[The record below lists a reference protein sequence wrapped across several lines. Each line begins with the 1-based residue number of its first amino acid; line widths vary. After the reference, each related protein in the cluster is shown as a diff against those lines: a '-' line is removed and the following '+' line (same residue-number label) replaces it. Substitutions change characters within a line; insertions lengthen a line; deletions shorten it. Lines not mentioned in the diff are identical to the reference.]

1 MVPVASL
8 SLSLI
13 MPVSSRKL
21 PLDASVSRLRG
32 VGRRAQAA
40 LGNLGIETIEE
51 LLFHFPRRYL
61 DLRKKREI
69 GQIKD
74 GESVTVVGE
83 VVAIQSR
90 RLRGASSMVVA
101 TLKDTTGY
109 LEIVWFNQPYMEE
122 RLPLGTRM
130 AVSGT
135 AGWRFGRLQMSSP
148 LYDVF
153 EGQDPSLNTSGIIPL
168 HRATKGFSTGQLRRL
183 VNQALTT
190 ALPVPEILTSEVLSR
205 HSLMGRAEAIA
216 MLHFPRDVAAY
227 KRARLRMVFEELF
240 VLEVL
245 LFWRRHARLTA
256 PGAVTH
262 SVDSEN
268 LADFYRLLPWRL
280 TAEQKA
286 AVAAILA
293 DMSSGYPMRRLLHGE
308 VGSGKTVVA
317 AAALVAAA
325 SSGYQAALMAP
336 TEVLA
341 AQHFSRL
348 VPWLRP
354 LGISVALLIGATSA
368 QEKKRIHAG
377 IKSGEVAIVVGTHAI
392 LQEKVS
398 FHGLGLVVIDEQ
410 HRFGVKQRMT
420 LRHKSANPDV
430 LVMSA
435 TPIPRTLAQ
444 TLYGDLDI
452 SELRCLPSGLEGAAN
467 VETKWMSEDER
478 QVAYEMLRRHVATG
492 RQAYVIC
499 PLVDESDKV
508 VFKSVEK
515 EAVYLRDKV
524 LPGLRVEV
532 LHGRLE
538 AERKAEVM
546 ERFHAG
552 LLDVLIAT
560 TVVEVGIDV
569 PNATLMIIEH
579 AERFGL
585 SQLHQLRGRVGR
597 GKDTGKCLIFARAR
611 TPESARRL
619 EALLTSSNGFELAEA
634 DLAIRGQGEV
644 FGVRQSG
651 LPDLKVADIT
661 KHASVLAA
669 ARCDAEA
676 LVSGDPGLGRPE
688 NQPLRRRLEPYMSSV
703 VDWLEL

>member
-1 MVPVASL
+1 
-8 SLSLI
+8 
-13 MPVSSRKL
+13 MPVHSREL
-21 PLDASVSRLRG
+21 SLDASVSRLKG
-32 VGRRAQAA
+32 VGSRNETA
-40 LGNLGIETIEE
+40 LGKLGIQTIEE

-61 DLRKKREI
+61 DLRKTREM

-74 GESVTVVGE
+74 GEVVTVVGD

-109 LEIVWFNQPYMEE
+109 LEIVWFNQPYIKE
-122 RLPLGTRM
+122 RLPIGTRM

-135 AGWRFGRLQMSSP
+135 AGWRFGRLQMSNP
-148 LYDVF
+148 LYDIF
-153 EGQDPSLNTSGIIPL
+153 EGEDPSLNTSGIIPL

-183 VNQALTT
+183 VNQALT
-190 ALPVPEILTSEVLSR
+190 AARPVAEILTPEILSR

-216 MLHFPRDVAAY
+216 MLHFPRDVDAY
-227 KRARLRMVFEELF
+227 RRARLRMVFEELF
-240 VLEVL
+240 ILEAL

-256 PGAVTH
+256 PGAVAH
-262 SVDSEN
+262 SIDEEN
-268 LADFYRLLPWRL
+268 LEGFYSLLPWRL
-280 TAEQKA
+280 TGEQRS

-317 AAALVAAA
+317 AAALVATA
-325 SSGYQAALMAP
+325 SGGYQAALMAP

-341 AQHFSRL
+341 EQHFSRL

-354 LGISVALLIGATSA
+354 LGINVALLVGATPA
-368 QEKKRIHAG
+368 QDKKRIHAE
-377 IKSGEVAIVVGTHAI
+377 IKTGELAIVVGTHAI

-398 FHGLGLVVIDEQ
+398 FDRLGLVVIDEQ
-410 HRFGVKQRMT
+410 HRFGVKQRTT

-452 SELRCLPSGLEGAAN
+452 SELRCLPSGLKGAAN
-467 VETKWMSEDER
+467 VETIRMSEDER
-478 QVAYEMLRRHVATG
+478 EVAYDMLRRCVASG

-499 PLVDESDKV
+499 PLVDESDRV
-508 VFKSVEK
+508 AFKSVEK

-532 LHGRLE
+532 LHGRLD

-546 ERFHAG
+546 GRFHAG

-569 PNATLMIIEH
+569 PNAMLMIIEH
-579 AERFGL
+579 ADRFGL

-597 GKDTGKCLIFARAR
+597 GKDAGKCLIFAETR
-611 TPESARRL
+611 TPESARRI
-619 EALLTSSNGFELAEA
+619 EALMASSNGFELAEA

-651 LPDLKVADIT
+651 LPDLKLADIT
-661 KHASVLAA
+661 KHAPVLAA

-676 LVSGDPGLGRPE
+676 LVRSDPSLERPE
-688 NQPLRRRLEPYMSSV
+688 NQPLRRRLEPYMSPA